1 MGIPLTLISGYL
13 GTGKTTLINNLLRT
27 TKKKIALLV
36 NDFGDVN
43 IDESLIEARTESVM
57 SIAGGCVCCSYGN
70 ELIETLES
78 MSSSKFLPDH
88 IVLEAS
94 GIALPSKIIQTIS
107 LMDFLSFHGT
117 VLLTDASRLT
127 SQLNDVYISDTISLQ
142 IEQHDLLVLNKTDL
156 LSEDELS
163 DCIDTVSK
171 RFEIR
176 KFLKTVNAHIEEKDM
191 LLDFDPSERDKSD
204 KIKLEKKQEHG
215 FISSTIKPTGTINTD
230 ALSMLLQDPIYNIER
245 AKGFFKNN
253 KGEVCTIQYDGLTLR
268 IEKTEKN
275 EKESVFVVIGKKNFY
290 NEKKFVEK
298 LNGIQT
304 Q

>member
-27 TKKKIALLV
+27 TKKRIALLV
-36 NDFGDVN
+36 NDFGDIN

-78 MSSSKFLPDH
+78 MSSSDFLPDH

-107 LMDFLSFHGT
+107 LMNFLSFHGT
-117 VLLTDASRLT
+117 VLLTDASRLQA
-127 SQLNDVYISDTISLQ
+127 QLNDVYISDTISLQ

-156 LSEDELS
+156 LEQDELS
-163 DCIDTVSK
+163 NCINILSK

-176 KFLKTVNAHIEEKDM
+176 KFLKTVNAYIEEEDM
-191 LLDFDPSERDKSD
+191 LLDFGPSH
-204 KIKLEKKQEHG
+204 KINLEKKQEHG
-215 FISSTIKPTGTINTD
+215 FISSTIKPTGPINAE
-230 ALSMLLQDPIYNIER
+230 ALSTLLQDPVYNIER
-245 AKGFFKNN
+245 AKGFFKNK
-253 KGEVCTIQYDGLTLR
+253 KGEVCTIQYDGLTLK

-290 NEKKFVEK
+290 NEKEFVEK

>member
-27 TKKKIALLV
+27 TKKRIALLV

-43 IDESLIEARTESVM
+43 IDESLIEARTESVL

-78 MSSSKFLPDH
+78 MSSSEFLPDH

-107 LMDFLSFHGT
+107 LMKFLSFHGT
-117 VLLTDASRLT
+117 VLLTDASRLQA
-127 SQLNDVYISDTISLQ
+127 QLNDVYISDTISLQ

-156 LSEDELS
+156 LAEDELS

-171 RFEIR
+171 RFKIR
-176 KFLKTVNAHIEEKDM
+176 KFLKTVNAYIEEKDM
-191 LLDFDPSERDKSD
+191 LIDFDPSD

-215 FISSTIKPTGTINTD
+215 FISSTIKPTRPINAD
-230 ALSMLLQDPIYNIER
+230 ALSTLLQDPVYNIER
-245 AKGFFKNN
+245 AKGFFKNK
-253 KGEVCTIQYDGLTLR
+253 KGEVCTIQYDGLTLK
-268 IEKTEKN
+268 IEKPEN
-275 EKESVFVVIGKKNFY
+275 EMESVFVVIGKKNFY
-290 NEKKFVEK
+290 NEKDFIEK
-298 LNGIQT
+298 IHSIQT
-304 Q
+304 

>member
-43 IDESLIEARTESVM
+43 IDESLIEARTDSVL

-78 MSSSKFLPDH
+78 MNSNEILPDH

-117 VLLTDASRLT
+117 VLLTDASRLR
-127 SQLNDVYISDTISLQ
+127 SQLNDLYISDTISLQ

-156 LSEDELS
+156 LKEDELLN
-163 DCIDTVSK
+163 CIDTLSK

-176 KFLKTVNAHIEEKDM
+176 KFLKTVNAYIEEEDM
-191 LLDFDPSERDKSD
+191 LLDFGPSH
-204 KIKLEKKQEHG
+204 KINLEKKQEHG
-215 FISSTIKPTGTINTD
+215 FISSTIKPTGTMNAE
-230 ALSMLLQDPIYNIER
+230 ALSTLLRDPVYNIER
-245 AKGFFKNN
+245 AKGFFKNK
-253 KGEVCTIQYDGLTLR
+253 KGEVCTIKYDGLTLK

-290 NEKKFVEK
+290 NEKEFVEK

>member
-43 IDESLIEARTESVM
+43 IDESLIEARTDSVL

-78 MSSSKFLPDH
+78 MNSNEILPDH

-107 LMDFLSFHGT
+107 LMEFLSFHGT
-117 VLLTDASRLT
+117 VLLTDASRLR
-127 SQLNDVYISDTISLQ
+127 SQLNDLYISDTISLQ

-156 LSEDELS
+156 LKEDELLN
-163 DCIDTVSK
+163 CIDTLSK

-176 KFLKTVNAHIEEKDM
+176 KFLKTVNAYIEEEDM
-191 LLDFDPSERDKSD
+191 LLDFGPSH
-204 KIKLEKKQEHG
+204 KINLEKKQEHG
-215 FISSTIKPTGTINTD
+215 FISSTIKPTGTMNAE
-230 ALSMLLQDPIYNIER
+230 ALSTLLRDPVYNIER
-245 AKGFFKNN
+245 AKGFFKNK
-253 KGEVCTIQYDGLTLR
+253 KGEVCTIQYDGLTLK

-290 NEKKFVEK
+290 NEKEFVEK
-298 LNGIQT
+298 LKSIQT
-304 Q
+304 

>member
-43 IDESLIEARTESVM
+43 IDESLIEARTDSVL

-78 MSSSKFLPDH
+78 MNSNEILPDH

-117 VLLTDASRLT
+117 VLLTDASRLR
-127 SQLNDVYISDTISLQ
+127 SQLNDLYISDTISLQ

-156 LSEDELS
+156 LEEDELLN
-163 DCIDTVSK
+163 CIDTLSK

-176 KFLKTVNAHIEEKDM
+176 KFLKTVNAYIEEDDM
-191 LLDFDPSERDKSD
+191 LLDFGPSH
-204 KIKLEKKQEHG
+204 KINLEKKQEHG
-215 FISSTIKPTGTINTD
+215 FISSTIKPTGTLNAE
-230 ALSMLLQDPIYNIER
+230 ALSTLLRDPVYNIER
-245 AKGFFKNN
+245 AKGFFKNK
-253 KGEVCTIQYDGLTLR
+253 KGEVCTIQYDGLTLK

-290 NEKKFVEK
+290 NEKEFVEK
-298 LNGIQT
+298 LNRIQT

>member
-1 MGIPLTLISGYL
+1 MISGYL

-43 IDESLIEARTESVM
+43 IDESLIEARTDSVL

-78 MSSSKFLPDH
+78 MNSNEILPDH

-117 VLLTDASRLT
+117 VLLTDASRLR
-127 SQLNDVYISDTISLQ
+127 SQLNDLYISDTISLQ

-156 LSEDELS
+156 LKEDELLN
-163 DCIDTVSK
+163 CIDTLSK

-176 KFLKTVNAHIEEKDM
+176 KFLKTVNAYIEEEDM
-191 LLDFDPSERDKSD
+191 LLDFGPSH
-204 KIKLEKKQEHG
+204 KINLEKKQEHG
-215 FISSTIKPTGTINTD
+215 FISSTIKPTGTMNAE
-230 ALSMLLQDPIYNIER
+230 ALSTLLRDPVYNIER
-245 AKGFFKNN
+245 AKGFFKNK
-253 KGEVCTIQYDGLTLR
+253 KGEVCTIQYDGLTLK

-290 NEKKFVEK
+290 NEKEFVEK

>member
-245 AKGFFKNN
+245 AKGFFKNK
-253 KGEVCTIQYDGLTLR
+253 KGEACTIQYDGLTLE
-268 IEKTEKN
+268 IKKADN
-275 EKESVFVVIGKKNFY
+275 EKDPVFVVIGKKNFY
-290 NEKKFVEK
+290 NEKEFVEK
-298 LNGIQT
+298 LKSIQT
-304 Q
+304 

>member
-43 IDESLIEARTESVM
+43 IDESLIEARTDSVL

-78 MSSSKFLPDH
+78 MNSNEILPDH

-117 VLLTDASRLT
+117 VLLTDASRLR
-127 SQLNDVYISDTISLQ
+127 SQLNDLYISDTISLQ

-156 LSEDELS
+156 LEEDELLN
-163 DCIDTVSK
+163 CIDTLSK

-176 KFLKTVNAHIEEKDM
+176 KFLKTVNAYIKEKDM
-191 LLDFDPSERDKSD
+191 LLDFGPSH
-204 KIKLEKKQEHG
+204 KINLEKKQEHG
-215 FISSTIKPTGTINTD
+215 FISSTIKPTGTMNAE
-230 ALSMLLQDPIYNIER
+230 ALSTLLRDPVYNIER
-245 AKGFFKNN
+245 AKGFFKNK
-253 KGEVCTIQYDGLTLR
+253 KGEVCTIQYDGLTLE
-268 IEKTEKN
+268 IKKTDN
-275 EKESVFVVIGKKNFY
+275 EKEPVFVVIGKKNFY
-290 NEKKFVEK
+290 NEKEFVEK

>member
-43 IDESLIEARTESVM
+43 IDESLIEARTDSVL

-78 MSSSKFLPDH
+78 MNSNEILPDH

-117 VLLTDASRLT
+117 VLLTDASRLR
-127 SQLNDVYISDTISLQ
+127 SQLNDLYISDTISLQ

-156 LSEDELS
+156 LKEDELLN
-163 DCIDTVSK
+163 CIDTLSK

-176 KFLKTVNAHIEEKDM
+176 KFLKTVNAYIEEEDM
-191 LLDFDPSERDKSD
+191 LLDFGPSH
-204 KIKLEKKQEHG
+204 KINLEKKQEHG
-215 FISSTIKPTGTINTD
+215 FIPSTIKPTGTMNAE
-230 ALSMLLQDPIYNIER
+230 ALSTLLRDPVYNIER
-245 AKGFFKNN
+245 AKGFFKNK
-253 KGEVCTIQYDGLTLR
+253 KGEVCTIQYDGLTLK

-290 NEKKFVEK
+290 NEKEFVEK

>member
-43 IDESLIEARTESVM
+43 IDESLIEARTDSVL

-78 MSSSKFLPDH
+78 MNSNEILPDH

-117 VLLTDASRLT
+117 VLLTDASRLR
-127 SQLNDVYISDTISLQ
+127 SQLNDLYISDTISLQ

-156 LSEDELS
+156 LKEDELLN
-163 DCIDTVSK
+163 CIDTLSK

-176 KFLKTVNAHIEEKDM
+176 KFLKTVNAYIEEEDM
-191 LLDFDPSERDKSD
+191 LLDFGPSH
-204 KIKLEKKQEHG
+204 KINLEKKQEHG
-215 FISSTIKPTGTINTD
+215 FISSTIKPTGTMNAE
-230 ALSMLLQDPIYNIER
+230 ALSTLLRDPVYNIER
-245 AKGFFKNN
+245 AKGFFKNK
-253 KGEVCTIQYDGLTLR
+253 KGQVCTIQYDGLTLK

-290 NEKKFVEK
+290 NEKEFVEK

>member
-43 IDESLIEARTESVM
+43 IDESLIEARTDSVL

-78 MSSSKFLPDH
+78 MNSNEILPDH

-117 VLLTDASRLT
+117 VLLTDASRLR
-127 SQLNDVYISDTISLQ
+127 SQLNDLYISDTISLQ

-156 LSEDELS
+156 LEEDELLN
-163 DCIDTVSK
+163 CIDTLSK

-176 KFLKTVNAHIEEKDM
+176 KFLKTVNAYIEEEDM
-191 LLDFDPSERDKSD
+191 LLDFGPSH
-204 KIKLEKKQEHG
+204 KINLEKKQEHG
-215 FISSTIKPTGTINTD
+215 FISSTIKPTGTMNAE
-230 ALSMLLQDPIYNIER
+230 ALSTLLRDPVYNIER
-245 AKGFFKNN
+245 AKGFFKNK
-253 KGEVCTIQYDGLTLR
+253 KGEVCTIQYDGLTLK

-275 EKESVFVVIGKKNFY
+275 ENESVFVVIGKKNFY
-290 NEKKFVEK
+290 NEKEFVEK

>member
-27 TKKKIALLV
+27 TKKRIALLV

-43 IDESLIEARTESVM
+43 IDESLIQARTETVM

-78 MSSSKFLPDH
+78 MSSSEFLPDH

-107 LMDFLSFHGT
+107 LMNFLSFHGT
-117 VLLTDASRLT
+117 VLLTDASRLQA
-127 SQLNDVYISDTISLQ
+127 QLNDVYISDTISLQ

-156 LSEDELS
+156 LTEDELS
-163 DCIDTVSK
+163 NCIDTVSK

-176 KFLKTVNAHIEEKDM
+176 KFLKTVKAYIEEKDM
-191 LLDFDPSERDKSD
+191 LIDFDPSN
-204 KIKLEKKQEHG
+204 KIKLEEKQEHG
-215 FISSTIKPTGTINTD
+215 FLSSTIKPTGTINTD
-230 ALSMLLQDPIYNIER
+230 ALSTLLRDPVFNIER
-245 AKGFFKNN
+245 AKGFFKNK
-253 KGEVCTIQYDGLTLR
+253 KGEVCTIQYDGLTLK
-268 IEKTEKN
+268 IEKTEN
-275 EKESVFVVIGKKNFY
+275 EEESVFVVIGKKNFY
-290 NEKKFVEK
+290 NEKDFIEK
-298 LNGIQT
+298 LHSIQT
-304 Q
+304 

>member
-156 LSEDELS
+156 LKKAELLN
-163 DCIDTVSK
+163 CIDTLSK

-176 KFLKTVNAHIEEKDM
+176 KFLKTVNAYIEEEDM
-191 LLDFDPSERDKSD
+191 LLDFGPSH
-204 KIKLEKKQEHG
+204 KINLEKKQEHG
-215 FISSTIKPTGTINTD
+215 FISSTIKPTGTMNAE
-230 ALSMLLQDPIYNIER
+230 ALSTLLRDPVYNIER
-245 AKGFFKNN
+245 AKGFFKNK
-253 KGEVCTIQYDGLTLR
+253 KGEVCTIQYDGLTLK

-290 NEKKFVEK
+290 NEKEFVEK

>member
-43 IDESLIEARTESVM
+43 IDESLIEARTDSVL

-78 MSSSKFLPDH
+78 MNSNEILPDH

-107 LMDFLSFHGT
+107 LMEFLSFHGT
-117 VLLTDASRLT
+117 VLLTDASRLR
-127 SQLNDVYISDTISLQ
+127 SQLNDLYISDTISLQ

-156 LSEDELS
+156 LKEDELLN
-163 DCIDTVSK
+163 CIDTLSK

-176 KFLKTVNAHIEEKDM
+176 KFLKTVNAYIEEEDM
-191 LLDFDPSERDKSD
+191 LLDFGPSH
-204 KIKLEKKQEHG
+204 KINLEKKQEHG
-215 FISSTIKPTGTINTD
+215 FISSTIKPTGTMNAE
-230 ALSMLLQDPIYNIER
+230 ALSTLLRDPVYNIER
-245 AKGFFKNN
+245 AKGFFKNK
-253 KGEVCTIQYDGLTLR
+253 KGEVCTIQYDGLTLK

-290 NEKKFVEK
+290 NEKEFVEK

>member
-36 NDFGDVN
+36 NDFGDIN
-43 IDESLIEARTESVM
+43 IDESLIEARTDSVL

-78 MSSSKFLPDH
+78 MNSNEILPDH

-156 LSEDELS
+156 LPEDELS

-176 KFLKTVNAHIEEKDM
+176 KFLKTVIAHIEEKDM
-191 LLDFDPSERDKSD
+191 LLDFDPS
-204 KIKLEKKQEHG
+204 
-215 FISSTIKPTGTINTD
+215 
-230 ALSMLLQDPIYNIER
+230 
-245 AKGFFKNN
+245 
-253 KGEVCTIQYDGLTLR
+253 
-268 IEKTEKN
+268 
-275 EKESVFVVIGKKNFY
+275 
-290 NEKKFVEK
+290 
-298 LNGIQT
+298 
-304 Q
+304 

>member
-27 TKKKIALLV
+27 TKKRIALLV
-36 NDFGDVN
+36 NDFGDIN

-78 MSSSKFLPDH
+78 MSSSDFLPDH

-107 LMDFLSFHGT
+107 LMNFLSFHGT
-117 VLLTDASRLT
+117 VLLTDASRLQA
-127 SQLNDVYISDTISLQ
+127 QLNDVYISDTISLQ

-156 LSEDELS
+156 LEQDELS
-163 DCIDTVSK
+163 NCIDTLSK

-176 KFLKTVNAHIEEKDM
+176 KFLKTVNAYIEEKDM
-191 LLDFDPSERDKSD
+191 LLDFRPSA
-204 KIKLEKKQEHG
+204 KIKLEKKQEHR
-215 FISSTIKPTGTINTD
+215 FISSTIKPTGTINVD
-230 ALSMLLQDPIYNIER
+230 ALRILLQNPVYNIER
-245 AKGFFKNN
+245 AKGFFKNK
-253 KGEVCTIQYDGLTLR
+253 KGEVCTIQYDGLTLK
-268 IEKTEKN
+268 IEKTESEN
-275 EKESVFVVIGKKNFY
+275 ETVFVVIGKKNFY
-290 NEKKFVEK
+290 NEKDFLEK
-298 LNGIQT
+298 LHSIQT
-304 Q
+304 

>member
-13 GTGKTTLINNLLRT
+13 GTGKTTLINNLLRS

-43 IDESLIEARTESVM
+43 IDESLIEARTDSVL

-78 MSSSKFLPDH
+78 MNSNEILPDH

-117 VLLTDASRLT
+117 VLLTDASRLR
-127 SQLNDVYISDTISLQ
+127 SQLNDLYISDTISLQ

-156 LSEDELS
+156 LKEDELLN
-163 DCIDTVSK
+163 CIDTLSK

-176 KFLKTVNAHIEEKDM
+176 KFLKTVNAYIEEEDM
-191 LLDFDPSERDKSD
+191 LLDFGPSH
-204 KIKLEKKQEHG
+204 KINLEKKQEHG
-215 FISSTIKPTGTINTD
+215 FISSTIKPTGTMNAE
-230 ALSMLLQDPIYNIER
+230 ALSTLLRDPVYNIER
-245 AKGFFKNN
+245 AKGFFKNK
-253 KGEVCTIQYDGLTLR
+253 KGEVCTIQYDVLTLK

-290 NEKKFVEK
+290 NEKDFIEEIHS
-298 LNGIQT
+298 IQT
-304 Q
+304 

>member
-13 GTGKTTLINNLLRT
+13 GTGKTTLINNLLRS

-43 IDESLIEARTESVM
+43 IDESLIETRTDSVL

-78 MSSSKFLPDH
+78 MNSNEILPDH

-117 VLLTDASRLT
+117 VLLTDASRIRL
-127 SQLNDVYISDTISLQ
+127 QLNDLYISDTISLQ

-156 LSEDELS
+156 LKEDELLN
-163 DCIDTVSK
+163 CIDTLSK

-176 KFLKTVNAHIEEKDM
+176 KFLKTVNAYIEEEDM
-191 LLDFDPSERDKSD
+191 LLDFGPSH
-204 KIKLEKKQEHG
+204 KINLEKKQEHG
-215 FISSTIKPTGTINTD
+215 FISSTIKPTGTINAD
-230 ALSMLLQDPIYNIER
+230 DLSTLLRDPIYNIER
-245 AKGFFKNN
+245 AKGFFKDNR
-253 KGEVCTIQYDGLTLR
+253 GEVFTIQYDGLTLE
-268 IEKTEKN
+268 IKKTEN
-275 EKESVFVVIGKKNFY
+275 EKDPVFVVIGKKNFY
-290 NEKKFVEK
+290 NEKEFVEK
-298 LNGIQT
+298 LNSIQT

>member
-43 IDESLIEARTESVM
+43 IDESLIEARTESVL

-78 MSSSKFLPDH
+78 MNSNEILPDH

-107 LMDFLSFHGT
+107 LMDFLSFYGT
-117 VLLTDASRLT
+117 VLLTDASRLE
-127 SQLNDVYISDTISLQ
+127 SQLNDLYISDTISLQ

-156 LSEDELS
+156 LKEDELLN
-163 DCIDTVSK
+163 CIETLSK
-171 RFEIR
+171 HFEIR
-176 KFLKTVNAHIEEKDM
+176 KFLKTVNAHIEERDM
-191 LLDFDPSERDKSD
+191 LLDFGPSH
-204 KIKLEKKQEHG
+204 KINLEKKQEHG
-215 FISSTIKPTGTINTD
+215 FISSTIKPTGPINAE
-230 ALSMLLQDPIYNIER
+230 ALSTLLQDPVYNIER
-245 AKGFFKNN
+245 AKGFFKDN
-253 KGEVCTIQYDGLTLR
+253 KGELCTIQYDGLTLK

-275 EKESVFVVIGKKNFY
+275 EKDPVFVVIGKKNFY
-290 NEKKFVEK
+290 NEKEFVEK

-304 Q
+304 

>member
-36 NDFGDVN
+36 NDFGDIN

-78 MSSSKFLPDH
+78 MSSSDFLPDH

-107 LMDFLSFHGT
+107 LMNFLSFHGT
-117 VLLTDASRLT
+117 VLLTDASRLQA
-127 SQLNDVYISDTISLQ
+127 QLNDVYISDTISLQ

-156 LSEDELS
+156 LEQDELS
-163 DCIDTVSK
+163 NCINILSK

-176 KFLKTVNAHIEEKDM
+176 KFLKTVNAYIEEKDM
-191 LLDFDPSERDKSD
+191 LLDFRPSA
-204 KIKLEKKQEHG
+204 KIKLEKKQEHR
-215 FISSTIKPTGTINTD
+215 FISSTIKPTGTINVD
-230 ALSMLLQDPIYNIER
+230 ALRILLQNPVYNIER
-245 AKGFFKNN
+245 AKGFFKNK
-253 KGEVCTIQYDGLTLR
+253 KGQVCTIQYDGLTLK
-268 IEKTEKN
+268 IEKTES
-275 EKESVFVVIGKKNFY
+275 EKEPVFVVIGKKNFY
-290 NEKKFVEK
+290 NEKDFIEK
-298 LNGIQT
+298 LHSIQT
-304 Q
+304 

>member
-1 MGIPLTLISGYL
+1 VGIPLTLISGYL

-43 IDESLIEARTESVM
+43 IDESLIEARTDSVL

-78 MSSSKFLPDH
+78 MNSNEILPDH

-107 LMDFLSFHGT
+107 LMDFLAFHGT
-117 VLLTDASRLT
+117 VLLTDASRLG
-127 SQLNDVYISDTISLQ
+127 SQLNDTYISDTISLQ

-156 LSEDELS
+156 VKEDELS
-163 DCIDTVSK
+163 KCIDTLSK

-176 KFLKTVNAHIEEKDM
+176 KFLKTVNAYIEEKDL
-191 LLDFDPSERDKSD
+191 LLDFGPNEKDKSA
-204 KIKLEKKQEHG
+204 KIKLEKKQTHE
-215 FISSTIKPTGTINTD
+215 FISSTIKPNGRINTD
-230 ALSMLLQDPIYNIER
+230 ALSTLLRDPIYNIER
-245 AKGFFKNN
+245 AKGFFLNI
-253 KGEVCTIQYDGLTLR
+253 KGEACTIQYDGLTLE
-268 IEKTEKN
+268 IKKTEN
-275 EKESVFVVIGKKNFY
+275 EKDPVFVVIGKKNFY
-290 NEKKFVEK
+290 NEKEFVEK
-298 LNGIQT
+298 LNSIQT
-304 Q
+304 

>member
-27 TKKKIALLV
+27 TKKRIALLV
-36 NDFGDVN
+36 NDFGDIN

-78 MSSSKFLPDH
+78 MSSSDFLPDH

-107 LMDFLSFHGT
+107 LMNFLSFHGT
-117 VLLTDASRLT
+117 VLLTDASRLQA
-127 SQLNDVYISDTISLQ
+127 QLNDVYISDTISLQ

-156 LSEDELS
+156 LEQDELS
-163 DCIDTVSK
+163 NCINILSK

-176 KFLKTVNAHIEEKDM
+176 KFLKTVNAYIEEKDM
-191 LLDFDPSERDKSD
+191 LLDFGPSH
-204 KIKLEKKQEHG
+204 KISLEKKQEHG
-215 FISSTIKPTGTINTD
+215 FISSTIKPTGTINAD
-230 ALSMLLQDPIYNIER
+230 ALSTLLQDPVYNIER
-245 AKGFFKNN
+245 AKGFFKNK
-253 KGEVCTIQYDGLTLR
+253 KGEVCTIQYDGLTLK
-268 IEKTEKN
+268 IEKTES
-275 EKESVFVVIGKKNFY
+275 EKEPVFVVIGKKNFY
-290 NEKKFVEK
+290 NEKDFIEK
-298 LNGIQT
+298 LHSIQT
-304 Q
+304 

>member
-27 TKKKIALLV
+27 TKKRIALLV

-107 LMDFLSFHGT
+107 LMNFLSFHGT
-117 VLLTDASRLT
+117 VLLTDASRLRA
-127 SQLNDVYISDTISLQ
+127 QLNDVYISDTIGLQ
-142 IEQHDLLVLNKTDL
+142 IEQHDLLALNKTDL
-156 LSEDELS
+156 LEEDEIS
-163 DCIDTVSK
+163 NCIDTLTK

-176 KFLKTVNAHIEEKDM
+176 KFLKTVNAYIEEKDL
-191 LLDFDPSERDKSD
+191 LLDFGPSD

-215 FISSTIKPTGTINTD
+215 FISSTIKPTGTINAD
-230 ALSMLLQDPIYNIER
+230 ALSTLLQDPVYNIER
-245 AKGFFKNN
+245 AKGFFKNK
-253 KGEVCTIQYDGLTLR
+253 KGEVCTIQYDGLTLK
-268 IEKTEKN
+268 IEKTEN

-290 NEKKFVEK
+290 NEKDFIEK
-298 LNGIQT
+298 LHSIQT
-304 Q
+304 

>member
-43 IDESLIEARTESVM
+43 IDESLIEARTDSVL

-78 MSSSKFLPDH
+78 MNSNEILPDH

-117 VLLTDASRLT
+117 VLLTDASRLR
-127 SQLNDVYISDTISLQ
+127 SQLNDIYISDTISLQ

-156 LSEDELS
+156 LKEDELS
-163 DCIDTVSK
+163 KCIDTLSK

-176 KFLKTVNAHIEEKDM
+176 KFLKTVNAYIEEEDM
-191 LLDFDPSERDKSD
+191 LLDFGPSH
-204 KIKLEKKQEHG
+204 KINLEKKQEHG
-215 FISSTIKPTGTINTD
+215 FISSTIKPTGTMNAE
-230 ALSMLLQDPIYNIER
+230 ALSTLLRDPVYNIER
-245 AKGFFKNN
+245 AKGFFKNK
-253 KGEVCTIQYDGLTLR
+253 KGEVCTIQYDGLTLK

-290 NEKKFVEK
+290 NEKEFVEK

>member
-43 IDESLIEARTESVM
+43 IDESLIEARTDSVL

-78 MSSSKFLPDH
+78 MNSNEILPDH

-107 LMDFLSFHGT
+107 LMDFLSFYGT
-117 VLLTDASRLT
+117 VLLTDASRLR
-127 SQLNDVYISDTISLQ
+127 SQLNDLYISDTISLQ

-156 LSEDELS
+156 LEEDELLN
-163 DCIDTVSK
+163 CIDTLSK

-176 KFLKTVNAHIEEKDM
+176 KFLKTVNAYIEEEDM
-191 LLDFDPSERDKSD
+191 LLDFGPSH
-204 KIKLEKKQEHG
+204 KINLEKKQEHG
-215 FISSTIKPTGTINTD
+215 FISSTIKPTGTMNAE
-230 ALSMLLQDPIYNIER
+230 ALSTLLRDPVYNIER
-245 AKGFFKNN
+245 AKGFFKNK
-253 KGEVCTIQYDGLTLR
+253 KGEVCTIQYDGLTLK

-275 EKESVFVVIGKKNFY
+275 EKESVFVVIGKKNSY
-290 NEKKFVEK
+290 NEKEFVEK
-298 LNGIQT
+298 LNGIKT

>member
-27 TKKKIALLV
+27 TKKRIALLV
-36 NDFGDVN
+36 NDFGDIN

-78 MSSSKFLPDH
+78 MSSSDFLPDH

-107 LMDFLSFHGT
+107 LMNFLSFHGT
-117 VLLTDASRLT
+117 VLLTDASRLQA
-127 SQLNDVYISDTISLQ
+127 QLNDVYISDTISLQ

-156 LSEDELS
+156 LEQDELS
-163 DCIDTVSK
+163 NCIDILSK

-176 KFLKTVNAHIEEKDM
+176 KFLKTVNAYIEEKDM
-191 LLDFDPSERDKSD
+191 LLDFRPSA
-204 KIKLEKKQEHG
+204 KIKLEKKQEHR
-215 FISSTIKPTGTINTD
+215 FISSTIKPTGTINVD
-230 ALSMLLQDPIYNIER
+230 ALRILLQNPVYNIER
-245 AKGFFKNN
+245 AKGFFKNK
-253 KGEVCTIQYDGLTLR
+253 KGQVCTIQYDGLTLK
-268 IEKTEKN
+268 IEKTES
-275 EKESVFVVIGKKNFY
+275 EKEPVFVVIGKKNFY
-290 NEKKFVEK
+290 NEKDFIEK
-298 LNGIQT
+298 LHSIQT
-304 Q
+304 

>member
-43 IDESLIEARTESVM
+43 IDESLIEARTDSVL

-78 MSSSKFLPDH
+78 MNSNEILPDH

-117 VLLTDASRLT
+117 VLLTDASRLR
-127 SQLNDVYISDTISLQ
+127 SQLNDLYISDTISLQ

-156 LSEDELS
+156 LKEDELLN
-163 DCIDTVSK
+163 CIDTLSK

-176 KFLKTVNAHIEEKDM
+176 KFLKTVNAYIEEEDM
-191 LLDFDPSERDKSD
+191 LLDFGPSH
-204 KIKLEKKQEHG
+204 KINLEKKQEHG
-215 FISSTIKPTGTINTD
+215 FISSTIKPTGTMNAE
-230 ALSMLLQDPIYNIER
+230 ALSTLLRDPVYNIER
-245 AKGFFKNN
+245 AKGFFKNK
-253 KGEVCTIQYDGLTLR
+253 KGEVCTIQYDGLTLK

-275 EKESVFVVIGKKNFY
+275 EKESVFVVIGRKNFY
-290 NEKKFVEK
+290 NEKEFVEK

>member
-43 IDESLIEARTESVM
+43 IDESLIEARTDSVL

-78 MSSSKFLPDH
+78 MNSNEILPDH

-117 VLLTDASRLT
+117 VLLTDASRLR
-127 SQLNDVYISDTISLQ
+127 SQLNDLYISDTISLQ

-156 LSEDELS
+156 LKEDELS
-163 DCIDTVSK
+163 KCIDTLSK

-191 LLDFDPSERDKSD
+191 LLDFAPSEKDKSD
-204 KIKLEKKQEHG
+204 KIKEEKKQAHE
-215 FISSTIKPTGTINTD
+215 FISSTIKPTGTINAD
-230 ALSMLLQDPIYNIER
+230 VLSTLLRDPIYNIER
-245 AKGFFKNN
+245 AKGFFKDK
-253 KGEVCTIQYDGLTLR
+253 KGEVCTIQYDGLTLEIKK
-268 IEKTEKN
+268 IEN
-275 EKESVFVVIGKKNFY
+275 EKDPVFVVIGKKNFY
-290 NEKKFVEK
+290 NEEEFIKK
-298 LNGIQT
+298 LNSIQT
-304 Q
+304 Y

>member
-27 TKKKIALLV
+27 TKKRIALLV
-36 NDFGDVN
+36 NDFGDIN

-78 MSSSKFLPDH
+78 MSSSDFLPDH

-107 LMDFLSFHGT
+107 LMNFLSFHGT
-117 VLLTDASRLT
+117 VLLTDASRLQA
-127 SQLNDVYISDTISLQ
+127 QLNDVYISDTISLQ

-156 LSEDELS
+156 LEQDELS
-163 DCIDTVSK
+163 NCINILSK

-176 KFLKTVNAHIEEKDM
+176 KFLKTVNAYIEEEDM
-191 LLDFDPSERDKSD
+191 LLDFGPSH
-204 KIKLEKKQEHG
+204 KINLEKKQEHG
-215 FISSTIKPTGTINTD
+215 FISSTIKPTGTMNAE
-230 ALSMLLQDPIYNIER
+230 ALSTLLRDPVYNIER
-245 AKGFFKNN
+245 AKGFFKNK
-253 KGEVCTIQYDGLTLR
+253 KGEVCTIQYDGLTLK
-268 IEKTEKN
+268 IEKTES
-275 EKESVFVVIGKKNFY
+275 EKEPVFVVIGKKNFY
-290 NEKKFVEK
+290 NEKDFIEK
-298 LNGIQT
+298 LHSIQT
-304 Q
+304 

>member
-43 IDESLIEARTESVM
+43 IDESLIEARTDSVL

-78 MSSSKFLPDH
+78 MNSNEILPDH

-117 VLLTDASRLT
+117 VLLTDASRLR
-127 SQLNDVYISDTISLQ
+127 SQLNDLYISDTISLQ

-156 LSEDELS
+156 LKEDELLN
-163 DCIDTVSK
+163 CIDTLSK

-176 KFLKTVNAHIEEKDM
+176 KFLKTVNAYIEEEDM
-191 LLDFDPSERDKSD
+191 LLDFGPSH
-204 KIKLEKKQEHG
+204 KINLEKKQEHG
-215 FISSTIKPTGTINTD
+215 FISSTIKPTGTMNAE
-230 ALSMLLQDPIYNIER
+230 ALSTLLRDPVYNIER
-245 AKGFFKNN
+245 AKGFFKNK
-253 KGEVCTIQYDGLTLR
+253 KGEVCTIQYDGLTLK

-290 NEKKFVEK
+290 NEKEFVEK
-298 LNGIQT
+298 LNSIQT
-304 Q
+304 